1 MEGEQGEWG
10 NSAGIKK
17 NNLWLQSRQEEV
29 KNSIGNEEAKELIC
43 TIHGHELRGRDRWR
57 EGGYWVEGGK
67 GGKIGTTV
75 VAKSIK
81 CT

>member
-43 TIHGHELRGRDRWR
+43 MTHGHELR
-57 EGGYWVEGGK
+57 EGIAGGNGDTWQK
-67 GGKIGTTV
+67 GEKGEKLGQL
-75 VAKSIK
+75 
-81 CT
+81 